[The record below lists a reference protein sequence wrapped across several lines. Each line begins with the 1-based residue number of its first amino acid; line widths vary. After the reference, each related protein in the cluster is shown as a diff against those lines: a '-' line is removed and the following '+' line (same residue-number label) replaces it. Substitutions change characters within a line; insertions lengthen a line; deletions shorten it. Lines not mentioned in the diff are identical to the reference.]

1 MPLVSVTRL
10 RIRSWRYLPAFA
22 IDALRSSRQ
31 AQRTPGFAGGWL
43 GFAPELAFWT
53 VTVWRNEA
61 SMRAYRDKEAHK
73 SDTRPRRRRPGSRP
87 QGASDRTDA
96 QGYRLVSFNVC
107 TAALSTAAREK
118 ASGKYFSLAHI
129 WTRLA

>member
-31 AQRTPGFAGGWL
+31 AQ
-43 GFAPELAFWT
+43 
-53 VTVWRNEA
+53 
-61 SMRAYRDKEAHK
+61 
-73 SDTRPRRRRPGSRP
+73 RRPGSRP

-118 ASGKYFSLAHI
+118 ASGKYFSSAHI